1 MMGSELAPQAG
12 TTAECPILAALNQNG
27 TALGDRGAK

>member
-12 TTAECPILAALNQNG
+12 AAAECPILAALNQDG
-27 TALGDRGAK
+27 KALGDRGAK